1 VSASE
6 SPLPTSRALS
16 VTDCVQSALLC
27 ALLHGLRES
36 AQLSCSLLEQIIGSR
51 QACSEAA
58 GSGVPVA
65 PWVKI
70 DKKGPDVVKL
80 SVKYKDNPNWWTHSL
95 LREGYGKDKYWVLLG
110 LPGRDAA

>member
-1 VSASE
+1 
-6 SPLPTSRALS
+6 
-16 VTDCVQSALLC
+16 
-27 ALLHGLRES
+27 
-36 AQLSCSLLEQIIGSR
+36 
-51 QACSEAA
+51 
-58 GSGVPVA
+58 VA